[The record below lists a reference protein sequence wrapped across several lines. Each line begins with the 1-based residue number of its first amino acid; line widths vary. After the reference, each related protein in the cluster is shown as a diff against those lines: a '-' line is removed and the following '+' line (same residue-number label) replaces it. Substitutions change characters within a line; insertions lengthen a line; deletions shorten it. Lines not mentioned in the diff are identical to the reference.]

1 MVSVLF
7 LVAFGKFVL
16 VNGEWLMVKESLRKF
31 ASGSAEDTGKCYGF
45 LLDSF
50 RKVCVREW

>member
-1 MVSVLF
+1 
-7 LVAFGKFVL
+7 
-16 VNGEWLMVKESLRKF
+16 MVKESLRKF
-31 ASGSAEDTGKCYGF
+31 ASGILKDTGKCCGF